1 MIARK
6 TNSELEQGYIWVPYI
21 IKSEPV
27 IVNNKGYFRKKKKA
41 YKINRIL
48 KETTQIE
55 WFLLITLF
63 I

>member
-48 KETTQIE
+48 KENHSN
-55 WFLLITLF
+55 
-63 I
+63 

>member
-27 IVNNKGYFRKKKKA
+27 IVNNKG
-41 YKINRIL
+41 
-48 KETTQIE
+48 
-55 WFLLITLF
+55 
-63 I
+63 

>member
-21 IKSEPV
+21 IKSEDPV
-27 IVNNKGYFRKKKKA
+27 IFDNKGYFRKKKRA

-48 KETTQIE
+48 KENHSN
-55 WFLLITLF
+55 
-63 I
+63 